1 MPKFI
6 NVRDLHKEAD
16 EIKSEIDDLT
26 EEINDIIE
34 DEDPIPQKTIDNLNN
49 QIKDLNIK
57 LKEIESITDYVDI
70 NETLINDNYFEDY
83 ARDLADDIYGI
94 KDYWPFSC
102 IDWEQAADELK
113 SDYYSVE
120 YDGET
125 YWYIFTNRRRKWRLN
140 VDAIRFLQR

>member
-16 EIKSEIDDLT
+16 EIKSEIEDLT

-34 DEDPIPQKTIDNLNN
+34 DEDPIPQETIDDLND
-49 QIKDLNIK
+49 QIEDLNIK

-70 NETLINDNYFEDY
+70 NKTLINDNYFEDY
-83 ARDLADDIYGI
+83 ARDLADGIYGI
-94 KDYWPFSC
+94 KDCWPFDC
-102 IDWEQAADELK
+102 IDWEQAANALK
-113 SDYYSVE
+113 NDYSSVD

-125 YWYIFTNRRRKWRLN
+125 YWYR
-140 VDAIRFLQR
+140 A